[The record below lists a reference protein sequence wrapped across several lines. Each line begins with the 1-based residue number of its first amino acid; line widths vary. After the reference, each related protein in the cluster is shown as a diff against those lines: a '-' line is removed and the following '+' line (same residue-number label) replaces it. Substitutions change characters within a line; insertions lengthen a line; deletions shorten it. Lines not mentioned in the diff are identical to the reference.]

1 MKRCTF
7 RWTIIPIL
15 LLVLGFASEGFAQR
29 RFEAEVG
36 SGVAP
41 LPYSRV
47 GRSGWQFAKL
57 PSSARMASLGG
68 IATVLSKAD
77 ANAALTNPATI
88 SDVTNI
94 SLSGSSMNWIADI
107 TYYSGA
113 VVKNFDQWGV
123 FGLSINTLDYGDMVR
138 TENQELF
145 GPDGETLGRTQ
156 PVIDDLGTFSG
167 GDLAVGFNYGRRI
180 TDRLQIGG
188 TVKYFQ
194 ETLDDATTGNWAID
208 IGTYYHTGIKS
219 LRLAML
225 GQNFGPDTE
234 FTQYDEQIQIPPSQ
248 VRMPMVFKLGAAFD
262 LVEQSEDQ
270 PHLLTVA
277 TEFTHPNDGDEKM
290 HVGAEYGLR
299 NLAYLR
305 GGYRFN
311 YDEEGLTA
319 GGGLNLKRDQY
330 GISVDYA
337 YIEFGRLGSVHV
349 VTVGFD
355 FGN

>member
-7 RWTIIPIL
+7 NWTIVPIL
-15 LLVLGFASEGFAQR
+15 LLVVGFASEVFAQR

-57 PSSARMASLGG
+57 PTSARMAGMGG
-68 IATVLSKAD
+68 IATVLGRGN
-77 ANAALTNPATI
+77 ANAALTNPASM
-88 SDVTNI
+88 SDVQSMSI
-94 SLSGSSMNWIADI
+94 AGSSMNWIADI
-107 TYYSGA
+107 TYYSGS
-113 VVKNFDQWGV
+113 VVKNFDQLGV
-123 FGLSINTLDYGDMVR
+123 LGLSISSLDYGDMER
-138 TENQELF
+138 TENQEQF
-145 GPDGETLGRTQ
+145 GDDGETLGRTQ
-156 PVIDDLGTFSG
+156 PVIEGLGTFSG
-167 GDLAVGFNYGRRI
+167 GDLAVGINYGRRI

-194 ETLDDATTGNWAID
+194 ENLDNATTGNWAID

-219 LRLAML
+219 LRIAML

-234 FTQYDEQIQIPPSQ
+234 FTKYDEQIQIPPSQ
-248 VRMPMVFKLGAAFD
+248 VRMPMVFKLGAAID
-262 LVEQSEDQ
+262 LIEQSEDQ

-290 HVGAEYGLR
+290 QVGAEYGLR
-299 NLAYLR
+299 NLAYIR

-349 VTVGFD
+349 VTVGFE